1 VDAARLVHV
10 AKERRLPCGRLSWEA
25 LAGGAVLLAARNRL
39 EADRVPSPEEVAL
52 YTKATLER
60 TCAAARKI
68 RIGGDRRDLAP
79 GRPRAV
85 EVVLEQAGG
94 AFGPG
99 EILRVARVAQRL
111 LEVADDA
118 GIGPGTSRVTMA
130 TVAVDRATLLLGERP
145 FSRSELVEAARRVVD
160 TSGSR
165 VSGYSVELK
174 RALESRG
181 GVTARRP
188 SARLDM
194 WGEPGGHEV
203 ALGRGQ

>member
-1 VDAARLVHV
+1 
-10 AKERRLPCGRLSWEA
+10 
-25 LAGGAVLLAARNRL
+25 
-39 EADRVPSPEEVAL
+39 VAL

-94 AFGPG
+94 AFEPG
-99 EILRVARVAQRL
+99 ALLRVARVAQRRL
-111 LEVADDA
+111 DFADDV

-145 FSRSELVEAARRVVD
+145 FSRAELVEAARTIVD
-160 TSGSR
+160 TSESR
-165 VSGYSVELK
+165 VSGYSVELN

-181 GVTARRP
+181 GVRSGRP
-188 SARLDM
+188 SVGLEATL
-194 WGEPGGHEV
+194 GESGGHEV
-203 ALGRGQ
+203 ALGRGH